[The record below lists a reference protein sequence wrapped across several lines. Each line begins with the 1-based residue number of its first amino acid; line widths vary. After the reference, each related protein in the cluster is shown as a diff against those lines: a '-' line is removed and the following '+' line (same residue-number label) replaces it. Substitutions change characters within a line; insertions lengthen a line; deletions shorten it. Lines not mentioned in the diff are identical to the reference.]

1 MKKVNIELKMFMT
14 FREYLPPES
23 VNGKSAMSLDEGST
37 LEDIMHILGIPM
49 DKTRIVVING
59 ISHGV
64 DTNTTLEEGD
74 IVSFF
79 APVGGG

>member
-1 MKKVNIELKMFMT
+1 MKKVNIELKMFTT

-23 VNGKSAMSLDEGST
+23 INEKAAMSLDEGST
-37 LEDIMHILGIPM
+37 LENLMHILGIPM

-64 DTNTTLEEGD
+64 DNRTTLAEGD